1 MSLPDQGQTSQACPR
16 CKIILPINQIACYN
30 CGLQFA
36 AVQPGDASRNTY
48 VPPSPAGGSPS
59 SLGISK
65 LRGGPS
71 SLPGTSQFKGGPSS
85 LPGISSFKAS
95 SPSSLGLSQFK
106 VGLPPSLG
114 ISQMAGGETPVLGVP
129 RTQNGQPVSWGEA
142 QVTGGETPALGVP
155 RTQNGQPVFWGE
167 AQVTGGETP
176 ALGVPRTPNGQPV
189 SWGAQIAGGATPT
202 LAVSQNAVK
211 PVSSPEKAPA
221 PAVPKPALAR
231 KDRTEKDQS
240 PVRKRAT
247 LIYLTT
253 VVFVIVVVAF
263 AGLRAAGISLN
274 SLTPHKGTNSGPA
287 YPLPKAVPLFA
298 DSFLNDASGWNLQN
312 SPGNYAVNVSNGT
325 LTMRLDKNKLLWEP
339 LPGTIS
345 YGDFTLTVNAVLA
358 KGDQNNGYGLYIRGA
373 ANPGSDL
380 ATYYRFEL
388 YGDGSYAIFKGTVD
402 QNGNSTATK
411 IVNYTL
417 NSAIQKQG
425 KINHIMIL
433 AQGASLSFIVNDQML
448 KTFTDTSYVAGSIAL
463 FASNL
468 PEAKPG
474 MQVQFS
480 LLAIYP
486 LHMSRSS

>member
-1 MSLPDQGQTSQACPR
+1 MSLPDQGQTSQVCPR

-30 CGLQFA
+30 CGLHFA
-36 AVQPGDASRNTY
+36 AVQPGNAARNTY
-48 VPPSPAGGSPS
+48 MSPSSNGGAPS

-65 LRGGPS
+65 LRGGSS

-85 LPGISSFKAS
+85 LPGVSSFKGA
-95 SPSSLGLSQFK
+95 SPSSLG
-106 VGLPPSLG
+106 
-114 ISQMAGGETPVLGVP
+114 ISQSKGTL
-129 RTQNGQPVSWGEA
+129 
-142 QVTGGETPALGVP
+142 PASLSIS
-155 RTQNGQPVFWGE
+155 
-167 AQVTGGETP
+167 QVTGGETP

-189 SWGAQIAGGATPT
+189 SWEAQVTGGETPALGVPSTSNGQPGVWGEAQVTRGETPALGVPRTPNGQPVSWGVPLAGGAIPT
-202 LAVSQNAVK
+202 LSIPQPAGQI
-211 PVSSPEKAPA
+211 SSPEKAPVP
-221 PAVPKPALAR
+221 PASKPAPAR
-231 KDRTEKDQS
+231 KDRIETDQS
-240 PVRKRAT
+240 PLRKRAT
-247 LIYLTT
+247 LIYFAT
-253 VVFVIVVVAF
+253 VIVVIVVVAF
-263 AGLRAAGISLN
+263 ASLHAAGISLT
-274 SLTPHKGTNSGPA
+274 SLTPQKGTTSAVA

-325 LTMRLDKNKLLWEP
+325 LTMQVNKNKLLWEL

-388 YGDGSYAIFKGTVD
+388 YGDGSYAIFKGTID

-417 NSAIQKQG
+417 NPAIQKQG

-433 AQGASLSFIVNDQML
+433 AKGASLSFIVNDQLL
-448 KTFTDTSYVAGSIAL
+448 KSFTDTSYASGSIAL

-474 MQVQFS
+474 IQVRFS

-486 LHMSRSS
+486 LHVSRSS

>member
-30 CGLQFA
+30 CGLRFA

-65 LRGGPS
+65 LRGASPS
-71 SLPGTSQFKGGPSS
+71 SPGTSQFMGGPSS
-85 LPGISSFKAS
+85 LPGISSFNGGP
-95 SPSSLGLSQFK
+95 PSSLGLSPFK
-106 VGLPPSLG
+106 GGLPSSLG
-114 ISQMAGGETPVLGVP
+114 ISQMAGGEMPVLGVP
-129 RTQNGQPVSWGEA
+129 RTQNGQPVSW
-142 QVTGGETPALGVP
+142 
-155 RTQNGQPVFWGE
+155 RE

-189 SWGAQIAGGATPT
+189 SWGVQIAGGATPT
-202 LAVSQNAVK
+202 LTVPQNAVR

-231 KDRTEKDQS
+231 KDKTEKDQS
-240 PVRKRAT
+240 PVRRRAT

-263 AGLRAAGISLN
+263 AGLHAAGISLT

-312 SPGNYAVNVSNGT
+312 SPGNYAVNVSNST
-325 LTMRLDKNKLLWEP
+325 LTMQLDKNKLLWEP

-373 ANPGSDL
+373 ASPGSDL

-388 YGDGSYAIFKGTVD
+388 YGDGSYAIFKGIVD

-425 KINHIMIL
+425 KTNHIMIL
-433 AQGASLSFIVNDQML
+433 AQGASLSFIVNDQLL
-448 KTFTDTSYVAGSIAL
+448 KTFTDMSYASGSIAL

>member
-30 CGLQFA
+30 CGLHFA
-36 AVQPGDASRNTY
+36 TVQPGDALRNTSI
-48 VPPSPAGGSPS
+48 PPSPAGRSPS

-65 LRGGPS
+65 LRGSPS
-71 SLPGTSQFKGGPSS
+71 SLPGISQFKGGPSS
-85 LPGISSFKAS
+85 LPGISSFNGGA
-95 SPSSLGLSQFK
+95 PSSLGLSQFRG
-106 VGLPPSLG
+106 GLLSSLG
-114 ISQMAGGETPVLGVP
+114 SSPLA
-129 RTQNGQPVSWGEA
+129 
-142 QVTGGETPALGVP
+142 GGETPALGVP
-155 RTQNGQPVFWGE
+155 RTPNGQPVSWE

-189 SWGAQIAGGATPT
+189 SWEAQATRGETPALGVPRTSNGQPITWGVQIAGGATPA
-202 LAVSQNAVK
+202 LAVPQNAAR
-211 PVSSPEKAPA
+211 PLSSPEKAPA
-221 PAVPKPALAR
+221 PALSKPAVAR
-231 KDRTEKDQS
+231 KARAEKDQS
-240 PVRKRAT
+240 PAQKRAT

-263 AGLRAAGISLN
+263 AGLRAAGISLT
-274 SLTPHKGTNSGPA
+274 SLTSHKGTNSAVA

-298 DSFLNDASGWNLQN
+298 DSFLNDASGWNLQ
-312 SPGNYAVNVSNGT
+312 SSRGNYAVNVSNGT
-325 LTMRLDKNKLLWEP
+325 LTMQVNKNKLLWEP

-358 KGDQNNGYGLYIRGA
+358 KGDQNNGYGVYIRGA
-373 ANPGSDL
+373 ASPGSDL
-380 ATYYRFEL
+380 TTYYRFEL
-388 YGDGSYAIFKGTVD
+388 YGDGSYAIFKGIVD

-425 KINHIMIL
+425 KTNHIMIL
-433 AQGASLSFIVNDQML
+433 AQGASLSFIVNDQLL
-448 KTFTDTSYVAGSIAL
+448 KTFTDASYATGSIAL

-486 LHMSRSS
+486 LHMSRSA